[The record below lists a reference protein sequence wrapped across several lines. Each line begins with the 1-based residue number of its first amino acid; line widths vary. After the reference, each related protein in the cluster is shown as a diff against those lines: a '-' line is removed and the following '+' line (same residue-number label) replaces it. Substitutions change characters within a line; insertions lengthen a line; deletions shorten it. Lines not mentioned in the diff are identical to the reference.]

1 MTDVTGYRPG
11 QLADQVAVVTG
22 AGQGIGRTIALR
34 CAAEGASVVL
44 AARSADKLEAV
55 AREVVAIGAD
65 ALVVPTDLRDPQS
78 VEALAR
84 RADEAFG
91 RVDTLVCNGGV
102 AGPTAELWNVS
113 LEDWE
118 ETFRVNVTG
127 TFLCCKAFLPAMI
140 ERGAGSVVVIGS
152 MSGKRPLFA
161 RTPYTTSKMA
171 LVGLVRTL
179 AWETGPHGVRA
190 NLISPGATEGPRMQ
204 GVLAGQAKARGI
216 TVEDAYREFSSA
228 SPLQRLTRPDDVAS
242 AVVFLASPAS
252 AAVTGED
259 LNVSAGVVA
268 F

>member
-1 MTDVTGYRPG
+1 MADVNGNRPG
-11 QLADQVAVVTG
+11 QLVGQVAVVTG

-44 AARSADKLEAV
+44 AARSTDKLEAV
-55 AREVVAIGAD
+55 AREVVAIGAN
-65 ALVVPTDLRDPQS
+65 ALVVPTDLRDRQS

-84 RADEAFG
+84 RADEGFG
-91 RVDTLVCNGGV
+91 RVDTLVCNGGI
-102 AGPTAELWNVS
+102 AGPTAELWNISV
-113 LEDWE
+113 EDWE

-127 TFLCCKAFLPAMI
+127 TFLCCKAFLPAML
-140 ERGAGSVVVIGS
+140 ERGEGSVVVIGS

-161 RTPYTTSKMA
+161 RTPYTASKMA

-179 AWETGPHGVRA
+179 AWETGPHGIRV
-190 NLISPGATEGPRMQ
+190 NLISPGATEGPRIQ
-204 GVLAGQAKARGI
+204 GVIEGQAKARGI
-216 TVEDAYREFSSA
+216 TVDDAYREFSAA
-228 SPLQRLTRPDDVAS
+228 SPLQRLTRPDDVAA
-242 AVVFLASPAS
+242 AVIYLSSPAA

>member
-1 MTDVTGYRPG
+1 MADVNGNRPG
-11 QLADQVAVVTG
+11 QLVGQVAVVTG

-44 AARSADKLEAV
+44 AARSTDKLEAV
-55 AREVVAIGAD
+55 AREVVAIGAN
-65 ALVVPTDLRDPQS
+65 ALVVPTDLRDRQS

-91 RVDTLVCNGGV
+91 RVDTLVCNGGI
-102 AGPTAELWNVS
+102 AGPTAELWNISV
-113 LEDWE
+113 EDWE

-127 TFLCCKAFLPAMI
+127 TFLCCKAFLPAML
-140 ERGAGSVVVIGS
+140 ERGEGSVVVIGS

-161 RTPYTTSKMA
+161 RTPYTASKMA

-179 AWETGPHGVRA
+179 AWETGPHGIRV
-190 NLISPGATEGPRMQ
+190 NLISPGATEGPRIQ
-204 GVLAGQAKARGI
+204 GVIEGQAKARGI
-216 TVEDAYREFSSA
+216 TVDDAYREFSAA
-228 SPLQRLTRPDDVAS
+228 SPLQRLTRPDDVAA
-242 AVVFLASPAS
+242 AVIYLSSPAA